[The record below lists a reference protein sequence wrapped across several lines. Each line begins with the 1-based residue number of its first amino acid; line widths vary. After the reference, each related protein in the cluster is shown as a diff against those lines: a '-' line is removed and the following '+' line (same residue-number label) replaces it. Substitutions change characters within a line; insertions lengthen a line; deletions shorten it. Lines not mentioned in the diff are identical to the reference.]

1 VKDGYWSL
9 HTHSRYSID
18 DALSD
23 VTELVE
29 RAVELGYPAL
39 GLTDH
44 GGMPGVVQLYKA
56 GKKHGLP
63 VAPGVEMYL
72 TPAHEARD
80 RKAMHLTM
88 AAYTGE
94 GYRNLVALNNQAQ
107 SQRFNKRGRLDMA
120 DFAAAAEAGKTA
132 GIAVATG
139 CRSGPVVRALTER
152 DEIAAAQVVKA
163 LAAWFP
169 KVYVELMDHGFTAD
183 GMWDWEI
190 CNTLIDIAGQ
200 LGLPTILT
208 GDAHYTY
215 EADRESHNALKQ
227 LTTWSDDPEDGEFS
241 GTGYWLRAHTDL
253 DPLQHGFE
261 GLSDL
266 AAALKVKIPEL
277 DVFTAKVPD
286 VTFRGAQE
294 EVLREKVAAAWEA
307 QKDRW
312 SAKEQKIRKQRIDDE
327 LPVIHASD
335 MDGYVL
341 LCEWLATFMED
352 RGIWFHVRG
361 SAAGSFVLYL
371 LGVTQY
377 DPLPDEWDIRM
388 ERFLSGDRSSMPDVD
403 FDIEHERRG
412 EVVAAL
418 EAKGY
423 ELRQVGTQPVYGLDF
438 KDFDES
444 GEEKGSLRQKYFSVL
459 RKKGIKVESWA
470 EVPDEDKR
478 RLQDLAK
485 RKLISGV
492 GAHPGGY
499 IIAQDAPT
507 VACIPM
513 TTIHSSGTVVTALTK
528 GEVEEMGFPKVD
540 LLGSRVL
547 TGLRICCTLLTGGN
561 VDDVPHTRQEASPA
575 KEYYRAIPMDDRQA
589 LKRTGAG
596 HTAGLFQLGGGTNRR
611 GLMQLQPKKT
621 IDIVA
626 AQALMRPAPLN
637 SGFTEEYLN
646 RRSKLKPIPKMHADI
661 DEETHDTYGLAIY
674 QEQVVG
680 ILRRIG
686 LPPDQLTKL
695 LKAVKA
701 SGKAHIEEAKK
712 IVAGEM
718 ASITGMAKARGWDDA
733 DIAYLEGCLL
743 DYGAGYSF
751 GKGHSVTYGVVG
763 YLTAF
768 LATHTP
774 LEYWTGQLNAY
785 MGVTN
790 TRGDKIEP
798 ILTRAARADDVR
810 VIDAHVNFSGLG
822 YTPDKAKKAIR
833 KGLLSVP
840 QVGVSCALELVS
852 KRPFV
857 SLVDLSQRVSGK
869 VSGAKD
875 LCYGQDPEE
884 AGGAIASLYSHKALS
899 GVPQGTPMR
908 RAKGRIR
915 RCQLCKHTYPTPLEY
930 EDHVEEEHGPDVEA
944 EPAAAATAD

>member
-1 VKDGYWSL
+1 MSGYWSL
-9 HTHSRYSID
+9 HTHSRYSVD

-29 RAVELGYPAL
+29 RAVELDYPAL

-63 VAPGVEMYL
+63 VAPGIEMYL

-80 RKAMHLTM
+80 RRAMHLTM

-107 SQRFNKRGRLDMA
+107 QQRFNSRGRLDMA
-120 DFAAAAEAGKTA
+120 DFAAAAEDGRTA
-132 GIAVATG
+132 GIAIATG

-163 LAAWFP
+163 LAGWFP
-169 KVYVELMDHGFTAD
+169 RVYVELMDHHFTAD
-183 GMWDWEI
+183 GMSDTEI
-190 CNTLIDIAGQ
+190 YNALVDIAAQ

-215 EADRESHNALKQ
+215 EADREAHNALKQ
-227 LTTWSDDPEDGEFS
+227 LTTWSDDPEEGQFKGE
-241 GTGYWLRAHTDL
+241 GYWLRAHDEF
-253 DPLQHGFE
+253 DPFQRGFE
-261 GLSDL
+261 GLDDL

-277 DVFTAKVPD
+277 DAFTAKVPD

-294 EVLREKVAAAWEA
+294 EVLGEKVWAAWEA
-307 QKDRW
+307 RKGEW
-312 SAKEQKIRKQRIDDE
+312 TAKEQKARLERINAE
-327 LPVIHASD
+327 LPVIHTSD

-341 LCEWLATFMED
+341 LCEWLATYMED
-352 RGIWFHVRG
+352 HGIWFHVRG

-377 DPLPDEWDIRM
+377 DPMPDRWDIRM
-388 ERFLSGDRSSMPDVD
+388 DRFLSGDRSSMPDVD
-403 FDIEHERRG
+403 FDIEHERRA

-438 KDFDES
+438 KDRDDS

-459 RKKGIKVESWA
+459 RKKGIKIDSWA
-470 EVPDEDKR
+470 EVPEEEKQ
-478 RLQDLAK
+478 RLLDLAS
-485 RKLISGV
+485 RKLIAGV

-499 IIAQDAPT
+499 VIAQDAPT
-507 VACIPM
+507 VGCIPM
-513 TTIHSSGTVVTALTK
+513 TTIQSSGTVVTALTK

-547 TGLRICCTLLTGGN
+547 TGLRICCTLLAGGD
-561 VDDVPHTRQEASPA
+561 VDDVPHTREEAAPA
-575 KEYYRAIPMDDRQA
+575 KKLYRDIPMDDKQSI
-589 LKRTGAG
+589 KRVAAG
-596 HTAGLFQLGGGTNRR
+596 RTAGLFQLGGWTNRK
-611 GLMQLQPKKT
+611 GLMELQPRKT

-637 SGFTEEYLN
+637 SGFTTEYLN
-646 RRSKLKPIPKMHADI
+646 RRMKISPVPQMHADI
-661 DEETHDTYGLAIY
+661 DSETRDTYGLAIY

-680 ILRRIG
+680 ILRRVG

-701 SGKAHIEEAKK
+701 SGKAHVEEAKK

-718 ASITGMAKARGWDDA
+718 ASITGMAKARGWTDA

-751 GKGHSVTYGVVG
+751 GKGHSVTYGCVG
-763 YLTAF
+763 YLTAY
-768 LATHTP
+768 LATHHA
-774 LEYWTGQLNAY
+774 LQYWSGQLNAY
-785 MGVTN
+785 MGVKDS
-790 TRGDKIEP
+790 RGNAIEP
-798 ILTRAARADDVR
+798 MLTKAAREDDLR
-810 VIDAHVNFSGLG
+810 VMDAHVNHSGLG
-822 YTPDKAKKAIR
+822 YTPDPAKNAIR
-833 KGLLSVP
+833 KGLMSVP
-840 QVGVSCALELVS
+840 QVGASCAAELIA
-852 KRPFV
+852 KRPFT
-857 SLVDLSQRVSGK
+857 SLVDLSQRVTGK

-875 LCYGQDPEE
+875 LAFGKDPEQ
-884 AGGAIASLYSHKALS
+884 AGGAIASLYAHKALS
-899 GVPQGTPMR
+899 TIPMGTPMR

-915 RCQLCKHTYPTPLEY
+915 KCKACKVTFPTPLEY
-930 EDHVEEEHGPDVEA
+930 EDHVEEAHDQSA
-944 EPAAAATAD
+944 ESV